1 VVVRAWAVPWASVRD
16 VIWLVAFQVK
26 AVSRPSSSSRV
37 STLLR
42 VSKVWVTRSPSG
54 RWFWKVRFRY
64 LRFSAKVK
72 RFW

>member
-1 VVVRAWAVPWASVRD
+1 MVRARPVPDASVRE
-16 VIWLVAFQVK
+16 VIWLVAFQAK
-26 AVSRPSSSSRV
+26 AAVRLSSSRLV

-42 VSKVWVTRSPSG
+42 VLKVCVTRSPSG